1 MNASA
6 SLQQPSL
13 PKPGAFPVLVE
24 AKSTGDFTNTK
35 KRRKE
40 EAQKIALL
48 KAKYG
53 ESIGFNLFLC
63 GHFDTGNLAPPRVR
77 ETERKR
83 GHFDAGNLG
92 YEAAE
97 GINWVWEHRIDDLR
111 FLLG

>member
-83 GHFDAGNLG
+83 GEIQLALDAESTSLERNQVG
-92 YEAAE
+92 
-97 GINWVWEHRIDDLR
+97 R
-111 FLLG
+111 FATPPELA